1 MTDRKL
7 KLVRKDRRNRPGLK
21 ARRPNQRKQPELE
34 LVSGAASASELEQV
48 IERPDLT
55 EAEAAE
61 AARFKEM
68 IAARA
73 ARQAMLYR
81 IIAKLEALDE
91 ISSAA

>member
-7 KLVRKDRRNRPGLK
+7 KLVRKGRRKRPGLT
-21 ARRPNQRKQPELE
+21 ARRPNQREQPEFK
-34 LVSGAASASELEQV
+34 LVSGATLASELEQV
-48 IERPDLT
+48 IKTPGLT

-73 ARQAMLYR
+73 ARQATLYR